1 VARRARLII
10 AGLPHHL
17 IVRGNDR
24 QAIFRDDADRR
35 RFKADL
41 AEIAAEVEVAIHG
54 YVMMT
59 NHVHLIATPEMAEAL
74 SGAIQRLGRRYVRYY
89 NDRYQRTGTLW
100 EGRFRAA
107 LIEADRYLLACLRYV
122 EDNPVRAG
130 LVRRPADYP
139 WSSHRHHVG
148 LTVDELVSPHPIYWG
163 LGNTPF
169 EREQAW
175 LALFEERIPDS
186 ELARMRAMAMG
197 TPAAEKGYLAV
208 LGQQTGRA
216 LLARPVGRP
225 RKSGVVTRAPGL
237 GEAFAVALPDLKG
250 DDG

>member
-1 VARRARLII
+1 MARRARTII
-10 AGLPHHL
+10 GGLPHHL

-41 AEIAAEVEVAIHG
+41 TEIAAEAGVAIHG

-59 NHVHLIATPEMAEAL
+59 NHVHLIATPERAEAL

-122 EDNPVRAG
+122 ENNPVRAG
-130 LVRRPADYP
+130 LVRRPADHS
-139 WSSHRHHVG
+139 WSSHRHHIG
-148 LTVDELVSPHPIYWG
+148 LTVDDHVSPHPIYWG

-175 LALFEERIPDS
+175 LAMFDERVSDS

-216 LLARPVGRP
+216 LVARPVGRP
-225 RKSGVVTRAPGL
+225 RKSGAATRPAGL
-237 GEAFAVALPDLKG
+237 GEVFGAALPDLGG
-250 DDG
+250 DGD